1 MIWFYTKI
9 VNNINFE
16 KVSIK
21 NFLSVGEEE
30 VFLDF
35 KNGIHLITGENKDKD
50 SRNGVGKTSI
60 LEAIYWCLF
69 GNTIRDLKK
78 DNIIH
83 NQTKSNCKVVLNLKI
98 NENLYKITR
107 SLEPTKLFITKND
120 EDITLS
126 TILKTEELIKNLLNA
141 NEEVFQNAV
150 IMTANNTIPFM
161 AQKKI
166 DKRKFV
172 EGILNLGIFGE
183 ILLKIRSEYNDLKK
197 QNDLKVKDY
206 SNSQKNLQIFKDQVE
221 IFEKNKLEKI
231 KRIENKIKDCKNILK
246 ELESEIIVENSS
258 IKEEIKNLEIEIE
271 SLEKNIKDESSEL
284 KIKTENKNKIKFLI
298 ENYIKTKDSFI
309 KKGNKCPSCNREY
322 DNINHINK
330 ELEIL
335 EKNIK
340 EEAEKYKEAKNSEKN
355 CEDKINELEKN
366 LNSKR
371 KTLKDKREESIK
383 SSVHE
388 EKIKN
393 TKNKINE
400 EEKELNFAK
409 KEVFDDKNIKKEQ
422 ALLEILE
429 KDLENIQKNLLILEN
444 CKFIVSEEGIK
455 TFLVKK
461 IIKLLNSQLNFYLNA
476 LDAPCKCLFDES
488 FEETIYN
495 SQGKECSYFNFS
507 GGERKRIDIA
517 ILFMFQDILRLQTG
531 ISFNLSIYDELFD
544 SALDQKGI
552 SKILEI
558 LRERSQKYKECI
570 YVISHN
576 KSSSLENFDEVIQL
590 QKIDGKTSRLY

>member
-1 MIWFYTKI
+1 M
-9 VNNINFE
+9 NNINFE

-107 SLEPTKLFITKND
+107 SLEPTKLFITNND

-126 TILKTEELIKNLLNA
+126 TIPKTEELIKNLLNA

-183 ILLKIRSEYNDLKK
+183 MLLKIRSEYNDLKK

-221 IFEKNKLEKI
+221 TFEKNKLEKI
-231 KRIENKIKDCKNILK
+231 RRIENKINDCKNILK
-246 ELESEIIVENSS
+246 EFENEIIVENSS
-258 IKEEIKNLEIEIE
+258 IKEEIK
-271 SLEKNIKDESSEL
+271 
-284 KIKTENKNKIKFLI
+284 
-298 ENYIKTKDSFI
+298 
-309 KKGNKCPSCNREY
+309 R
-322 DNINHINK
+322 
-330 ELEIL
+330 
-335 EKNIK
+335 
-340 EEAEKYKEAKNSEKN
+340 
-355 CEDKINELEKN
+355 
-366 LNSKR
+366 
-371 KTLKDKREESIK
+371 
-383 SSVHE
+383 
-388 EKIKN
+388 
-393 TKNKINE
+393 
-400 EEKELNFAK
+400 
-409 KEVFDDKNIKKEQ
+409 
-422 ALLEILE
+422 
-429 KDLENIQKNLLILEN
+429 
-444 CKFIVSEEGIK
+444 
-455 TFLVKK
+455 
-461 IIKLLNSQLNFYLNA
+461 
-476 LDAPCKCLFDES
+476 
-488 FEETIYN
+488 
-495 SQGKECSYFNFS
+495 
-507 GGERKRIDIA
+507 
-517 ILFMFQDILRLQTG
+517 
-531 ISFNLSIYDELFD
+531 
-544 SALDQKGI
+544 
-552 SKILEI
+552 
-558 LRERSQKYKECI
+558 
-570 YVISHN
+570 
-576 KSSSLENFDEVIQL
+576 
-590 QKIDGKTSRLY
+590 